1 MHIPGGVQMMGD
13 PDRLSQ
19 VFINILSNAFKYTN
33 ENGSIKV
40 ALEQADSLIRVL
52 VEDTGIGIP
61 KEDIKHIFERFYRSD
76 LSRSRGTGGTGLGLT
91 ITKALV
97 ESHNGK
103 IRIESEEGRG
113 TKFTIT
119 FINY

>member
-1 MHIPGGVQMMGD
+1 
-13 PDRLSQ
+13 
-19 VFINILSNAFKYTN
+19 
-33 ENGSIKV
+33 
-40 ALEQADSLIRVL
+40 

-61 KEDIKHIFERFYRSD
+61 KADIKHIFERFYRSD

-103 IRIESEEGRG
+103 IRIKSEEGRG
-113 TKFTIT
+113 TKVIVEFS
-119 FINY
+119 